1 MHVLPRPANPA
12 NLVLTRDGHLLVL
25 ADGEREDPVLR
36 WQSRV
41 GDAQVGDRLL
51 RLAAADEQTLSEELA
66 FGREL
71 ARAALAELAAAPPRE
86 PMPVLPPPDV
96 LARLLALAP
105 ASLRRGLSERALRT
119 AWREICVVVHRELAR
134 PGVTRDTFLRAHG
147 VDPDRDRV
155 YLHVAERKHDPA
167 HPFAFLV
174 TVARGRGSHGRMQHV
189 PLADALREHADEPV
203 LRQRLLAPLHRAA
216 AASPGIRA
224 LMDSGEVYHPVA
236 WTAAQAHALLRA
248 TADLQDSGLRI
259 RVPDWWQRRSPS
271 PQVRVELGANG
282 PSQLGLGALLDFQM
296 RYFLGEDEL
305 SPDEWRALMGGA
317 AGLHLLRGKW
327 VELDPAR
334 HAEALRHW
342 QGIEAAADRGHI
354 SFADGMRLLAG
365 LPRDSLS
372 ELTPAAWTV
381 ATPGPWLAHMLGEL
395 QSPSGSPETDPGP
408 ALHGTLRPYQRDGVA
423 WLWLL
428 IRLGLGGCL
437 ADDMG
442 LGKTI
447 QVIALLLL
455 LRKHQSPGPHLIVL
469 PASLLGN
476 WRAELARFGPDLRV
490 HTAHRSVPDGDAPAE
505 NIDVVLTTYA
515 TLQRQAWLKDQAWG
529 LVVLDEAQAIKNA
542 QAKQTHAVKAL
553 HARHRLLLTGTPVEN
568 SLVDL
573 WSLFDFGSPG
583 LLGAAADFK
592 KFARS
597 LGTDHAGLAPLR
609 ALVRPYILRRLK
621 TDRRVITDLPD
632 KTELQVYCGLTRG
645 QAALYS
651 KAVDALASEVQS
663 LEGIRRR
670 GVILAYLT
678 RFKQI
683 CNHPSHYS
691 GDGHYVTK
699 DSAKFL
705 RLQELCAPLAEAGEK
720 VLVFTQFREI
730 CAPLAA
736 LLEESFGRPGL
747 VLHGGTP
754 IARRSDMVSE
764 FQQDDGPPFM
774 VLSLKAGGTGLNLTA
789 AGHVVHFDRWWNP
802 AVENQATDRAYRIG
816 QHKNVLVHKFVCRGT
831 LEEKIDAML
840 HDKQGLA
847 DGVLADEGERRL
859 TELSTD
865 ELLRVVSLDLRAA
878 LADD

>member
-1 MHVLPRPANPA
+1 MLA
-12 NLVLTRDGHLLVL
+12 RDGHLLVL
-25 ADGEREDPVLR
+25 ADGEQEITMLR
-36 WQSRV
+36 WQART
-41 GDAQVGDRLL
+41 GETPTGERLL
-51 RLAAADEQTLSEELA
+51 RLAVADDQRSPAPLPDDLA
-66 FGREL
+66 FGRAL
-71 ARAALAELAAAPPRE
+71 ARAALRELAAAHPRE
-86 PMPVLPPPDV
+86 ATPGEPGPGVLPE
-96 LARLLALAP
+96 LLATAP
-105 ASLRRGLSERALRT
+105 AALRRGLSERALLR
-119 AWREICVVVHRELAR
+119 AWHEVCHAARRELAR
-134 PGVTRDTFLRAHG
+134 PDAAREAFFRRHG
-147 VDPDRDRV
+147 VDPDQDRM
-155 YLHVAERKHDPA
+155 YLHVAERKHDRA
-167 HPFAFLV
+167 YPFAFLV
-174 TVARGRGSHGRMQHV
+174 TVAQGRGPHGRTLHV
-189 PLADALREHADEPV
+189 PLAAALQQHVDDPQA
-203 LRQRLLAPLHRAA
+203 RQRLLAPLRRAA
-216 AASPGIRA
+216 SLSPIIRA
-224 LMDSGEVYHPVA
+224 LVESGEVYHPVA
-236 WTAAQAHALLRA
+236 WTAAQAHALLCA
-248 TADLQDSGLRI
+248 TAELEDSGLRI
-259 RVPDWWQRRSPS
+259 RVPDWWHQQAPS
-271 PQVRVELGANG
+271 PQVRVELGATQRAPSGAPNG
-282 PSQLGLGALLDFQM
+282 SQLGIGALLDFRL
-296 RYFLGEDEL
+296 RYFLGDDEL
-305 SPDEWRALMGGA
+305 TPEEWRALMGGA
-317 AGLHLLRGKW
+317 AGLHHLRGRW
-327 VELDPAR
+327 IELDPAR

-342 QGIEAAADRGHI
+342 QSIAAAAGRGQI
-354 SFADGMRLLAG
+354 SFAEGMRLLAG
-365 LPRDSLS
+365 LPRGSLTES
-372 ELTPAAWTV
+372 TPAAWTV
-381 ATPGPWLAHMLGEL
+381 ATPGPWLATMLAEL
-395 QSPSGSPETDPGP
+395 QSPRGSPETDPGP

-428 IRLGLGGCL
+428 MRLGLGGCL

-455 LRKHQSPGPHLIVL
+455 MRKHKVAGPHLIVL

-476 WRAELARFGPDLRV
+476 WRAELARFGPSLRV
-490 HTAHRSVPDGDAPAE
+490 YTAHRSVNDGDAPKARV
-505 NIDVVLTTYA
+505 DVVLTTYA
-515 TLQRQAWLKDQAWG
+515 TLQRQPWLKDQAWG

-553 HARHRLLLTGTPVEN
+553 HCRHRLILTGTPVEN
-568 SLVDL
+568 SLTDL

-583 LLGAAADFK
+583 LLGASGEFK
-592 KFARS
+592 AFVRR
-597 LGTDHAGLAPLR
+597 LGSDHAGLAPLR

-645 QAALYS
+645 QAALYQ

-691 GDGHYVTK
+691 GDGQYVPE

-705 RLQELCAPLAEAGEK
+705 RLQELCAQLAEVGEK
-720 VLVFTQFREI
+720 VLVFTQFREV
-730 CAPLAA
+730 CAPIAA
-736 LLEESFGRPGL
+736 LLEATFGRPGL

-754 IARRSDMVSE
+754 IARRSDMVAE
-764 FQQDDGPPFM
+764 FQQGDGPPFM

-840 HDKQGLA
+840 RDKQGLA
-847 DGVLADEGERRL
+847 DGVLADDGEHRL

-878 LADD
+878 LAED

>member
-1 MHVLPRPANPA
+1 MQVLPRSATRA
-12 NLVLTRDGHLLVL
+12 TLVLTRDGHLLVL
-25 ADGEREDPVLR
+25 ADGERMDPVLR
-36 WQSRV
+36 WQARV
-41 GDAQVGDRLL
+41 GDAHVGERLL
-51 RLAAADEQTLSEELA
+51 RLAAADEALSEDLA

-71 ARAALAELAAAPPRE
+71 ARAVLRELAAVDPQAAVPMEPPKG
-86 PMPVLPPPDV
+86 VLPG
-96 LARLLALAP
+96 LLAMAP
-105 ASLRRGLSERALRT
+105 AALRRGLHERALET
-119 AWREICVVVHRELAR
+119 AWHEVALAVQRELLRTGA
-134 PGVTRDTFLRAHG
+134 TREAMLRSHG
-147 VDPDRDRV
+147 VDPELDRL
-155 YLHVAERKHDPA
+155 YLHVAERKHDRA
-167 HPFAFLV
+167 YPFAFLV
-174 TVARGRGSHGRMQHV
+174 TVARGHGVHGRMQHV
-189 PLADALREHADEPV
+189 PLAAALREHADDPQA
-203 LRQRLLAPLHRAA
+203 RQRLLAPLRRAA
-216 AASPGIRA
+216 ALSPIIHA
-224 LMDSGEVYHPVA
+224 LVESGEVYHPVA

-248 TADLQDSGLRI
+248 TPELADSGLRI
-259 RVPDWWQRRSPS
+259 HVPEWWHQQGPS
-271 PQVRVELGANG
+271 PQVRVEVGATG
-282 PSQLGLGALLDFQM
+282 PAQIGLGALLDFQL
-296 RYFLGEDEL
+296 RYFIGDDEL
-305 SPDEWRALMGGA
+305 TPEEWRALMGGA
-317 AGLHLLRGKW
+317 AGFHQLRGRW
-327 VELDPAR
+327 IELDPAR
-334 HAEALRHW
+334 HADALRHW
-342 QGIEAAADRGHI
+342 QSIEAAAGRGQI

-365 LPRDSLS
+365 LPQGSLNDLS
-372 ELTPAAWTV
+372 PAAWTV
-381 ATPGPWLAHMLGEL
+381 ATPGPWLARMLAEL
-395 QSPSGSPETDPGP
+395 QSPSGSPETDPGA

-428 IRLGLGGCL
+428 LRLGLGGCL

-455 LRKHQSPGPHLIVL
+455 LRKHEVAGPHLIVL

-490 HTAHRSVPDGDAPAE
+490 YTAHRSVNDGEAPAGE
-505 NIDVVLTTYA
+505 VDVVLTTYA

-583 LLGAAADFK
+583 LLGASSDFK
-592 KFARS
+592 AFTRR
-597 LGTDHAGLAPLR
+597 LGSDHAGLAPLR

-621 TDRRVITDLPD
+621 SDRRVITDLPD
-632 KTELQVYCGLTRG
+632 KTEMQVYCGLTRG
-645 QAALYS
+645 QAALYG

-691 GDGHYVTK
+691 GDGQYVPK

-720 VLVFTQFREI
+720 VLVFTQFREVT
-730 CAPLAA
+730 APLAK
-736 LLEESFGRPGL
+736 LLEASFGRPGL

-754 IARRSDMVSE
+754 IARRSEMVAE
-764 FQQDDGPPFM
+764 FQREDGPPFM

-831 LEEKIDAML
+831 LEEKIDAMIR
-840 HDKQGLA
+840 DKQGLA

-865 ELLRVVSLDLRAA
+865 ELLRIVSLDLRAA
-878 LADD
+878 LAED

>member
-1 MHVLPRPANPA
+1 MHVLTRPANPA
-12 NLVLTRDGHLLVL
+12 TLVLTRDGHLLAL
-25 ADGEREDPVLR
+25 ADGERENAI
-36 WQSRV
+36 RV
-41 GDAQVGDRLL
+41 WKARIGEAQLGERLL
-51 RLAAADEQTLSEELA
+51 QLAAADAEGLSEELR

-71 ARAALAELAAAPPRE
+71 ARTALHELAAAPLHE
-86 PMPVLPPPDV
+86 AMPILLPAD
-96 LARLLALAP
+96 LLTRLLAVAP
-105 ASLRRGLSERALRT
+105 ATLRSGLSERALNT
-119 AWREICVVVHRELAR
+119 AWREICVVARQELAR
-134 PGVTRDTFLRAHG
+134 PGATREAFLRAHG

-155 YLHVAERKHDPA
+155 YLHVAERKHDPV

-174 TVARGRGSHGRMQHV
+174 TVARGQGAHGRTQHV
-189 PLADALREHADEPV
+189 PLAAALREHADDPQA
-203 LRQRLLAPLHRAA
+203 RQRLLAPLRRAA
-216 AASPGIRA
+216 AASPSIRA
-224 LMDSGEVYHPVA
+224 LVESGEVYHPVA
-236 WTAAQAHALLRA
+236 WTAAQAHALLHA
-248 TADLQDSGLRI
+248 TADLEDSGLRI
-259 RVPDWWQRRSPS
+259 RVPDWWHQQAPS
-271 PQVRVELGANG
+271 PQVRVELGAAS
-282 PSQLGLGALLDFQM
+282 PPQLGLGALLDFQL
-296 RYFLGEDEL
+296 RYFLGDDEL
-305 SPDEWRALMGGA
+305 TPDEWRALMGGA
-317 AGLHLLRGKW
+317 AGLHHLRGRW
-327 VELDPAR
+327 IELDPAR

-342 QGIEAAADRGHI
+342 QSIEAAAGRGQI

-365 LPRDSLS
+365 LPRGSLT
-372 ELTPAAWTV
+372 EITPAAWTV
-381 ATPGPWLAHMLGEL
+381 ATPGPWLARMLAEL

-428 IRLGLGGCL
+428 MRLGLGGCL

-455 LRKHQSPGPHLIVL
+455 LRQHEVAGPHLIVL

-490 HTAHRSVPDGDAPAE
+490 HTAHRSVSDGDAPAADV
-505 NIDVVLTTYA
+505 DVVLTTYA
-515 TLQRQAWLKDQAWG
+515 TLQRQAWLNDQAWG

-553 HARHRLLLTGTPVEN
+553 RCRHRLLLTGTPVEN

-592 KFARS
+592 AFTRR
-597 LGTDHAGLAPLR
+597 LGSDRAGLAPLR

-645 QAALYS
+645 QAALYAR
-651 KAVDALASEVQS
+651 AVDALEREVRS
-663 LEGIRRR
+663 LDGIRRR

-691 GDGHYVTK
+691 GDGQYVPK

-720 VLVFTQFREI
+720 ILVFTQFREV

-736 LLEESFGRPGL
+736 LLEASFARPGL

-754 IARRSDMVSE
+754 VARRGDLVAD
-764 FQQDDGPPFM
+764 FQREDGPPFM

-840 HDKQGLA
+840 RDKQGLA
-847 DGVLADEGERRL
+847 ESVLADEGERRL

-865 ELLRVVSLDLRAA
+865 ELMRVVSLDLRAA
-878 LADD
+878 LAED

>member
-1 MHVLPRPANPA
+1 
-12 NLVLTRDGHLLVL
+12 
-25 ADGEREDPVLR
+25 
-36 WQSRV
+36 
-41 GDAQVGDRLL
+41 
-51 RLAAADEQTLSEELA
+51 
-66 FGREL
+66 
-71 ARAALAELAAAPPRE
+71 
-86 PMPVLPPPDV
+86 
-96 LARLLALAP
+96 
-105 ASLRRGLSERALRT
+105 
-119 AWREICVVVHRELAR
+119 VVVHRELAR

-174 TVARGRGSHGRMQHV
+174 TVARGHGSHGRMQHV

-203 LRQRLLAPLHRAA
+203 LRQRLLAPLRRAA

-224 LMDSGEVYHPVA
+224 LIDSGEVYHPVA

-259 RVPDWWQRRSPS
+259 RVPDWWQKRSPS
-271 PQVRVELGANG
+271 PQVRVELGATG

-455 LRKHQSPGPHLIVL
+455 LRKHESPGPHLIVL

-490 HTAHRSVPDGDAPAE
+490 HTAHRSVPDGDAPAADV
-505 NIDVVLTTYA
+505 DVVLTTYA

-553 HARHRLLLTGTPVEN
+553 HARHRLTCSPAPRSRTRWSTCGPCSTSAARVCSAPRPTSRSSRAASAPITPA
-568 SLVDL
+568 
-573 WSLFDFGSPG
+573 SPRCG
-583 LLGAAADFK
+583 PSSAPTSCAASRPTAASSPTSPTRPSCRSIAASPAGRPRSTPRPSTRSPARSRASRASAAAASSSPTSPASSRSAITPRITAATVNMSPRTAPSSCACRSSAPRSRRPARK
-592 KFARS
+592 CWYSPSSARS
-597 LGTDHAGLAPLR
+597 ASRSPPCSRRASDAP
-609 ALVRPYILRRLK
+609 
-621 TDRRVITDLPD
+621 
-632 KTELQVYCGLTRG
+632 
-645 QAALYS
+645 
-651 KAVDALASEVQS
+651 ASCS
-663 LEGIRRR
+663 T
-670 GVILAYLT
+670 A
-678 RFKQI
+678 
-683 CNHPSHYS
+683 
-691 GDGHYVTK
+691 
-699 DSAKFL
+699 
-705 RLQELCAPLAEAGEK
+705 
-720 VLVFTQFREI
+720 
-730 CAPLAA
+730 
-736 LLEESFGRPGL
+736 
-747 VLHGGTP
+747 
-754 IARRSDMVSE
+754 ARRSLAAATWSANSSS
-764 FQQDDGPPFM
+764 DDGPPFM

-840 HDKQGLA
+840 RDKQGLA

>member
-1 MHVLPRPANPA
+1 
-12 NLVLTRDGHLLVL
+12 VLTRDGSLLVL
-25 ADGEREDPVLR
+25 ADGEHETAMVR
-36 WQSRV
+36 WQARV
-41 GDAQVGDRLL
+41 GEAPLGERLL
-51 RLAAADEQTLSEELA
+51 RLAAADEGTLSAELA

-71 ARAALAELAAAPPRE
+71 ARAVLSELAAAPPRE
-86 PMPVLPPPDV
+86 TMPIGPPADV
-96 LARLLALAP
+96 VTRLLSVAP
-105 ASLRRGLSERALRT
+105 GTLRHGLSERAVKT
-119 AWREICVVVHRELAR
+119 AWREICVVVHRLLAH
-134 PGVTRDTFLRAHG
+134 PGVTRDAFLRGHG
-147 VDPDRDRV
+147 VDPDRDRI

-174 TVARGRGSHGRMQHV
+174 TVARGHGSHGRMQHV
-189 PLADALREHADEPV
+189 PLAAALREHADDPQA
-203 LRQRLLAPLHRAA
+203 RQRLLAPLRLAA
-216 AASPGIRA
+216 AASPELRA
-224 LMDSGEVYHPVA
+224 LIDSGEVYHPVA

-248 TADLQDSGLRI
+248 TADLDGTGLRI
-259 RVPDWWQRRSPS
+259 RVPDWWHQQAPS
-271 PQVRVELGANG
+271 PQVRVELGATG
-282 PSQLGLGALLDFQM
+282 PAQLGLGALLDFQLH
-296 RYFLGEDEL
+296 YFLGDDEL
-305 SPDEWRALMGGA
+305 TPAEWRALMGGA
-317 AGLHLLRGKW
+317 AGLHHLRGRW
-327 VELDPAR
+327 IELDPAR
-334 HAEALRHW
+334 HADALRHW
-342 QGIEAAADRGHI
+342 RSIEAAAGRGKI
-354 SFADGMRLLAG
+354 SFADGMRMLAG
-365 LPRDSLS
+365 LPRGSLT

-381 ATPGPWLAHMLGEL
+381 ATPGPWLTRMLAEL

-428 IRLGLGGCL
+428 MRLGLGGCL

-455 LRKHQSPGPHLIVL
+455 LKKHEIAGPHLIVL

-476 WRAELARFGPDLRV
+476 WRAELARFGPELRV
-490 HTAHRSVPDGDAPAE
+490 HTAHRSVHDSLAPAADV
-505 NIDVVLTTYA
+505 DVVLTTYA
-515 TLQRQAWLKDQAWG
+515 TLQRQAWLKDQVWG
-529 LVVLDEAQAIKNA
+529 LLVLDEAQAIKNA

-592 KFARS
+592 KFTRR
-597 LGTDHAGLAPLR
+597 LGSDHAGLAPLR

-645 QAALYS
+645 QAALYA
-651 KAVDALASEVQS
+651 KAVDALAREVQS

-683 CNHPSHYS
+683 CNHPSQYS
-691 GDGHYVTK
+691 GDGLYVAR

-720 VLVFTQFREI
+720 VLVFTQFREV

-747 VLHGGTP
+747 VLHGGTA
-754 IARRSDMVSE
+754 IARRGELVAD
-764 FQQDDGPPFM
+764 FQRDDGPPFM

-831 LEEKIDAML
+831 LEEKIDTML
-840 HDKQGLA
+840 RDKQGLA
-847 DGVLADEGERRL
+847 DGVLSDEGERRL

-865 ELLRVVSLDLRAA
+865 ELLRIVSLDLRAA
-878 LADD
+878 LAED

>member
-1 MHVLPRPANPA
+1 V
-12 NLVLTRDGHLLVL
+12 
-25 ADGEREDPVLR
+25 
-36 WQSRV
+36 
-41 GDAQVGDRLL
+41 
-51 RLAAADEQTLSEELA
+51 
-66 FGREL
+66 
-71 ARAALAELAAAPPRE
+71 
-86 PMPVLPPPDV
+86 
-96 LARLLALAP
+96 
-105 ASLRRGLSERALRT
+105 RRSCG
-119 AWREICVVVHRELAR
+119 
-134 PGVTRDTFLRAHG
+134 HG
-147 VDPDRDRV
+147 VDPDRDRL

-167 HPFAFLV
+167 YPFAFLV
-174 TVARGRGSHGRMQHV
+174 TVARGQGAHGRMLHV
-189 PLADALREHADEPV
+189 PLAAALREHADDPQA
-203 LRQRLLAPLHRAA
+203 RQRLLAPLRRAA
-216 AASPGIRA
+216 AVSPSIRD
-224 LMDSGEVYHPVA
+224 LVESGEVYHPVA
-236 WTAAQAHALLRA
+236 WTAAQAHALLCA
-248 TADLQDSGLRI
+248 TAELEDSGLRI
-259 RVPDWWQRRSPS
+259 RVPDWWHQQAPS
-271 PQVRVELGANG
+271 PQVRVEVGAVG
-282 PSQLGLGALLDFQM
+282 PSQLGLGALLD
-296 RYFLGEDEL
+296 YFLGDDEL
-305 SPDEWRALMGGA
+305 SPHEWRALMGGA
-317 AGLHLLRGKW
+317 AGLHHLRGRW
-327 VELDPAR
+327 IELDPAR

-342 QGIEAAADRGHI
+342 QSVEAAAGRGQI

-365 LPRDSLS
+365 LPRGSLT
-372 ELTPAAWTV
+372 EDITPAAWTV
-381 ATPGPWLAHMLGEL
+381 ATPGPWLARMLAEL

-428 IRLGLGGCL
+428 MRLGLGGCL

-455 LRKHQSPGPHLIVL
+455 LRKHEVAGPHLIVL

-476 WRAELARFGPDLRV
+476 WRAELARFGPALRV
-490 HTAHRSVPDGDAPAE
+490 HTAHRSVNDGDAPAADV
-505 NIDVVLTTYA
+505 DVVLTTYA
-515 TLQRQAWLKDQAWG
+515 TLQRQDWLKDQAWG

-542 QAKQTHAVKAL
+542 QTKQTHAVKAL
-553 HARHRLLLTGTPVEN
+553 HCRHRLLLTGTPVEN

-583 LLGAAADFK
+583 LLGASADFK
-592 KFARS
+592 ASTRR
-597 LGTDHAGLAPLR
+597 LGTDHAGLGPLR

-645 QAALYS
+645 QAALYA
-651 KAVDALASEVQS
+651 KAVDALASEVAS

-691 GDGHYVTK
+691 GDGRYVPK

-720 VLVFTQFREI
+720 VLVFTQFREV
-730 CAPLAA
+730 CAPLAE
-736 LLEESFGRPGL
+736 LLATSFGRPGL

-754 IARRSDMVSE
+754 IGRRTELVAD
-764 FQQDDGPPFM
+764 FQREDGPPFM
-774 VLSLKAGGTGLNLTA
+774 VLSLKAGGTGLSLTA

-840 HDKQGLA
+840 RDKQGLA

-878 LADD
+878 LAED